1 MARRYHQTRPG
12 LGVIAGVIC
21 GFFIGAFVW
30 SYLSP
35 TSASCQDGGCCAAGG
50 EGPRAPGGLHD
61 AAGPKSSESDPTRWM
76 PDSKEEDG
84 QRLLLVGV
92 MTAKKYLNSRVI
104 AAYDTWASKIPGRV
118 IFFSSEGSSLP
129 ERPDIPI
136 IALPGVADTYPPQK
150 KSFLMFKYMH
160 DRFLN
165 KFEWFMRADDDV
177 YVKGDKM
184 ATFLHSI
191 NSSRTH
197 FIGQA
202 GLGTKEEFGQ
212 LSLEQDMNFCMG
224 GPGMV
229 LSQATLSKM
238 APHVSYC
245 LKNLYTT
252 HEDVEVGR
260 CLRKF
265 AETPCTWAFEVRIYK
280 YTRMEYELFHE
291 QLRKLIIKNLIY
303 RNNGIFVSCDRSTI
317 VVCIVPLVSI
327 TDVDTH
333 TH

>member
-1 MARRYHQTRPG
+1 MARRYYQTHPA
-12 LGVIAGVIC
+12 LGVIVGVIC
-21 GFFIGAFVW
+21 GFFVGASVW
-30 SYLSP
+30 SYLS
-35 TSASCQDGGCCAAGG
+35 TANNASCQGGGCCGVGG
-50 EGPRAPGGLHD
+50 EGPRAPGGHQD
-61 AAGPKSSESDPTRWM
+61 VGPKSSESDPTRWM
-76 PDSKEEDG
+76 PDSSEEDG
-84 QRLLLVGV
+84 QQLLLVGV

-160 DRFLN
+160 DRFLD

-191 NSSRTH
+191 NSSLTH

-202 GLGTKEEFGQ
+202 GLGTKEEINR
-212 LSLEQDMNFCMG
+212 LHLDDDMNFCMG

-229 LSQATLSKM
+229 LSRATLSKM

-260 CLRKF
+260 CVRKF
-265 AETPCTWAFEVRIYK
+265 AEIPCTWAFEVRITITNVYFEFFILHNCLEC
-280 YTRMEYELFHE
+280 T
-291 QLRKLIIKNLIY
+291 IITHSIY
-303 RNNGIFVSCDRSTI
+303 CTI
-317 VVCIVPLVSI
+317 A
-327 TDVDTH
+327 
-333 TH
+333 

>member
-1 MARRYHQTRPG
+1 MAKRSHTHPA
-12 LGVIAGVIC
+12 LGVCVGIIC
-21 GFFIGAFVW
+21 GFFIGAFTW
-30 SYLSP
+30 NFL
-35 TSASCQDGGCCAAGG
+35 SASGSCRDGVCCGG
-50 EGPRAPGGLHD
+50 GPRAPEPVAEG
-61 AAGPKSSESDPTRWM
+61 SRSEFDPL
-76 PDSKEEDG
+76 PDSRDNG
-84 QRLLLVGV
+84 NSLLLVGV
-92 MTAKKYLNSRVI
+92 MTAKKYINSRVI
-104 AAYDTWASKIPGRV
+104 AAHDTWASKIPGRV
-118 IFFSSEGSSLP
+118 IFFSSEGTSLP

-136 IALPGVADTYPPQK
+136 VALPGVADTYPPQK

-177 YVKGDKM
+177 YIKGDKL

-191 NSSRTH
+191 NSSHPH

-229 LSQATLSKM
+229 LSRATLSKM
-238 APHVSYC
+238 APQVSYC

-260 CLRKF
+260 CVRTF
-265 AETPCTWAFEVRIYK
+265 AGIPCTWAFEVSTYPGSCQS
-280 YTRMEYELFHE
+280 TRSRQTSCPVF
-291 QLRKLIIKNLIY
+291 RKQAIQNVF
-303 RNNGIFVSCDRSTI
+303 RAT
-317 VVCIVPLVSI
+317 
-327 TDVDTH
+327 
-333 TH
+333 